1 MALAFQPPGFIG
13 VGIPFERALT
23 PAQGRVKVK
32 PTIKMLGIAFVAST
46 ILSTGALAQREGY
59 GNTAPQTQPQTRGG
73 EQPKEK
79 AARGATV
86 TIGDRKIKTSPA
98 FTKAYQELVA
108 AIDANDTNI
117 PAKVAAAHAAAQTG
131 DEHFLASQA
140 QLKVA
145 VAQKN
150 DAEIA
155 TALEGLIASGSLAQE
170 SLANSYL
177 NLAKTRYNLKQYPQ
191 AIAALEKTLQLQPN
205 NQEATTLLAHA
216 RSAGGNPTEA
226 VAALQKS
233 IIQQSANGAKAP
245 EDLYKRTIQLAYKA
259 KLASTPE
266 ISRQWVVA
274 YPTPGNWRDAIG
286 IYRNLNSVDEAGTL
300 DLLRLARAANALNG
314 EGDYDRYAY
323 AALTKGYPGEAK
335 AVLEEGIA
343 AKTVDPNK
351 SPFKEMIQQ
360 AKAKSAGEAA
370 TLDAAAAK
378 GLSAPTAK
386 AAVAA
391 GDLLYGYGQYAKAA
405 DLYRA
410 ALKKPGAD
418 GSLINLHLGMALARA
433 GDKPGATAA
442 LSAVTGA
449 RAEIAKYWL
458 TYLKTQA

>member
-1 MALAFQPPGFIG
+1 
-13 VGIPFERALT
+13 
-23 PAQGRVKVK
+23 VKS
-32 PTIKMLGIAFVAST
+32 TMKMLGLAFAAST

-59 GNTAPQTQPQTRGG
+59 GNTPPPAQPQARSA
-73 EQPKEK
+73 EEPKEK
-79 AARGATV
+79 SSRGATV
-86 TIGDRKIKTSPA
+86 TIGDRKIKVSPA

-108 AIDANDTNI
+108 AIDANDTANI

-140 QLKVA
+140 QLKFA
-145 VAQKN
+145 VVQKN

-155 TALEGLIASGSLAQE
+155 TAIEALIASGSLPQDQ
-170 SLANSYL
+170 LGNFYL

-191 AIAALEKTLQLQPN
+191 AITALEKTLQLEPN

-216 RSAGGNPTEA
+216 RSAGGNPTDA

-233 IIQQSANGAKAP
+233 IVQQSANGAKAP
-245 EDLYKRTIQLAYKA
+245 EELYKRAIQLAYKA
-259 KLASTPE
+259 KLPNTPE

-274 YPTPGNWRDAIG
+274 YPSPGNWRDAIG
-286 IYRNLNSVDEAGTL
+286 IYRNLNNVDDATTL

-314 EGDYDRYAY
+314 EADYDRYAY

-343 AKTVDPNK
+343 AKAIDPNK

-360 AKAKSAGEAA
+360 ANSKSAGEAA
-370 TLDAAAAK
+370 SLDGAAAK
-378 GLSAPTAK
+378 GLNAPTAK

-405 DLYRA
+405 DIYRA
-410 ALKKPGAD
+410 ALKKSGAD
-418 GSLINLHLGMALARA
+418 ASLINLHLGMALARA
-433 GDKPGATAA
+433 GEKAGATAA
-442 LSAVTGA
+442 LSAVTGS
-449 RAEIAKYWL
+449 RAEVAKYWL
-458 TYLKTQA
+458 TFLQTQA

>member
-1 MALAFQPPGFIG
+1 M
-13 VGIPFERALT
+13 
-23 PAQGRVKVK
+23 K
-32 PTIKMLGIAFVAST
+32 PTIKMLGIAFAAST
-46 ILSTGALAQREGY
+46 VLSTGALAQREGY
-59 GNTAPQTQPQTRGG
+59 GNTAPQVQPQARSA

-79 AARGATV
+79 ASRGASVTV
-86 TIGDRKIKTSPA
+86 GDRKIKLSPA

-108 AIDANDTNI
+108 AIDANDAANI
-117 PAKVAAAHAAAQTG
+117 PARVAAAHAAAQNG

-150 DAEIA
+150 NAEIA
-155 TALEGLIASGSLAQE
+155 TALEGLIASGSLSQE
-170 SLANSYL
+170 SLGNSYL

-191 AIAALEKTLQLQPN
+191 AIAALEKTLQLEPN

-233 IIQQSANGAKAP
+233 IVQQSANGAKAP
-245 EDLYKRTIQLAYKA
+245 EELYRRAIQLAYKS
-259 KLASTPE
+259 KLPNTPE

-286 IYRNLNSVDEAGTL
+286 IYRNLNNVDDATTL
-300 DLLRLARAANALNG
+300 DLLRLARAAKALNG

-335 AVLEEGIA
+335 AVLEEGVA
-343 AKTVDPNK
+343 AKIVDPNK
-351 SPFKEMIQQ
+351 SPFKEMIEQ

-370 TLDAAAAK
+370 TLDSAAAK

-386 AAVAA
+386 AAVAT
-391 GDLLYGYGQYAKAA
+391 GDLLYGYGEYAKAA

-410 ALKKPGAD
+410 ALKKSGAD
-418 GSLINLHLGMALARA
+418 ASLINLHLGMALARA
-433 GDKPGATAA
+433 GDKAGATAA
-442 LSAVTGA
+442 LNAVTGP
-449 RAEIAKYWL
+449 RAEVAKYWL
-458 TYLKTQA
+458 TYLQTGA